1 MLSKQIFSPV
11 NLLPHEGEAYY
22 LPSFLSSEESRRFFS
37 KLSSGIHWNQETI
50 WMFGKRVMQPRLT
63 ALYGNPAIPYGYSGI
78 SMQAYPFTPE
88 LLELKQ
94 RLDSIAGISFSHV
107 LLNFY
112 RDGRDSMG
120 WHRDNEK
127 ALGTN
132 PVIASI
138 SLGAERRFQFRHY
151 TNKVPKIDLML
162 ASGSLLLMKGE
173 SQQAW
178 EHQLPKVPGSIAPR
192 INLTFRIVQSA
203 KA

>member
-11 NLLPHEGEAYY
+11 NLLPHEGEALYV
-22 LPSFLSSEESRRFFS
+22 PSFLSSEESSRFFS
-37 KLSSGIHWNQETI
+37 KLSSSIRWNQETI

-63 ALYGNPAIPYGYSGI
+63 ALYGDPAIPYGYSGI
-78 SMQAYPFTPE
+78 SMQPYPFTPE

-94 RLDSIAGISFSHV
+94 RLDVFAGVSFSHV

-112 RDGRDSMG
+112 RNGRDSMG

-127 ALGTN
+127 SLGNN

-151 TNKVPKIDLML
+151 MNKAPKIDLML
-162 ASGSLLLMKGE
+162 ASGSLLLMKGV

-178 EHQLPKVPGSIAPR
+178 EHQLPKVSAITAPR
-192 INLTFRIVQSA
+192 INLTFRVIQSA